1 MREYCLDELFDL
13 QMGKTP
19 SRNNSAYWNN
29 GSNDWISI
37 GDLSGFGKYV
47 GETKEQL
54 TDLAVSESGIKSIPV
69 DTVVMSFKLSIGKLA
84 ITTEEIY
91 SNEAIMAFIDKEVE
105 KIYPDYLYYLL
116 LSKDWNEGTNKAVMG
131 KTLNKATLSKV
142 KIKLHEF
149 SEQEEIVLVLD
160 KVDKL
165 LTLRKQ
171 QLEDLDNLIK
181 SRFVEMFGD
190 PTSNPYGWGRVQLDD
205 CLENIDNGK
214 SFVCENNARV
224 GSVPA
229 ILKLSAVTYGIY
241 KPDENKAIIDTNDF
255 VENAEVH
262 DGDLLFTRKNTPE
275 LVGMSAYVKSTPK
288 KLMMPDLIFRL
299 NAKDNC
305 HKVFLWQLIN
315 HKLFRGEI
323 QNLASGSAKSMSNI
337 SKERLR
343 KLVIALPPIDLQNQ
357 FATFVQQVDKL
368 KVEVQKSLEETQL
381 LLDSLMQKYFE

>member
-91 SNEAIMAFIDKEVE
+91 SNEAIMAFIDKEIE

-160 KVDKL
+160 KVNKL

-190 PTSNPYGWGRVQLDD
+190 LFLNTMKWDEKTVDELCIEIVDCVNRTAPLSDNQTPYKMIRTSNIQ
-205 CLENIDNGK
+205 NGK
-214 SFVCENNARV
+214 IDSINVNCVEKDVYEKWIRR
-224 GSVPA
+224 
-229 ILKLSAVTYGIY
+229 LKPE
-241 KPDENKAIIDTNDF
+241 K
-255 VENAEVH
+255 
-262 DGDLLFTRKNTPE
+262 GDVLFTREAPTGNVG
-275 LVGMSAYVKSTPK
+275 LVEDNEKIFLGQRIMHYRPNQEFINPYYLVMSLMSTDIDRQINKISTGSTVKHLSVDECK
-288 KLMMPDLIFRL
+288 KFII
-299 NAKDNC
+299 K
-305 HKVFLWQLIN
+305 
-315 HKLFRGEI
+315 
-323 QNLASGSAKSMSNI
+323 
-337 SKERLR
+337 
-343 KLVIALPPIDLQNQ
+343 LPPVDLQNQ

-368 KVEVQKSLEETQL
+368 KVEVQKSLNETQL
-381 LLDSLMQKYFE
+381 LFDSLMQKYYE